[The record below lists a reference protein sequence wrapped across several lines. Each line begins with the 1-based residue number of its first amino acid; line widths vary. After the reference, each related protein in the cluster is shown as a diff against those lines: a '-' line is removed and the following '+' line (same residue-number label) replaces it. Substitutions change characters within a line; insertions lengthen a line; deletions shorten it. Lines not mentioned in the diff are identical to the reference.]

1 MRLQARRLRLLRAVF
16 VFSFVAFVGKLFFM
30 QVVQGSDVA
39 AQVVK
44 ESTVSIEIAAPR
56 GQIQD
61 ANGLT
66 LASTIDARDIVSD
79 QTMIR
84 DPKVTAE
91 LLAPILGADPVALA
105 AHLTGTKRFV
115 YIAKEVSPQDA
126 DRIEGLNV
134 AGVYIRSATRRVYPQ
149 GELAANVLGFV
160 NSNGDGAGG
169 VESSF
174 NSVLSGTP
182 GHVEYTRAG
191 GKTLIPTGEQRV
203 TEPVSGGTIRLTLD
217 ADVQWV
223 AQRAIAERVAYAKA
237 ASGTVVVLDTTNGHI
252 VAMATAPT
260 FDPNHY
266 GEADPADRGNRAVSD
281 VYEPGSTAKIMT
293 MSAVIE
299 EGAAEPDSK
308 FTVPW
313 KLSWK
318 NVDTFHDH
326 NQHPTEKLT
335 LTGILAKSSNIGSIK
350 AATRIGEDKLY
361 EYLRRFGI
369 GSSIHSGLPGESAGQ
384 LPPRDQWSATTFPTL
399 AFGQAMSITALQVA
413 QVFATIANDGVRI
426 TPTVVAGTVDPDG
439 TFTAN
444 EPQST
449 VRVTSAATARKV
461 RAMME
466 TVVSDEGTAPGAA
479 IPGYRVAGKTGTAQR
494 FDDSCHCYRGFV
506 ASFIGI
512 APADNPRFVVAV
524 ALTDPHNGHFGSLL
538 GGPVF
543 KDVMTYVLQK
553 WRIAPSGTKAPAL
566 PTTWK

>member
-16 VFSFVAFVGKLFFM
+16 VVVFAAFMGKLFLM
-30 QVVQGSDVA
+30 QVVQGADVA
-39 AQVVK
+39 AEVVRQN
-44 ESTVSIEIAAPR
+44 TVSIAIAAPR
-56 GQIQD
+56 GEIQD
-61 ANGLT
+61 VNGLT

-79 QTMIR
+79 QTMVR
-84 DPKVTAE
+84 DPKITAE
-91 LLAPILGADPVALA
+91 LLAPILGADPMALA

-115 YIAKEVSPQDA
+115 YVAKEVSPQDA
-126 DRIEGLNV
+126 QRIEDLNV
-134 AGVYIRSATRRVYPQ
+134 AGIYVRAASRRVYPQ

-160 NSNGDGAGG
+160 DSEGRGAGG
-169 VESSF
+169 IERSF
-174 NSVLSGTP
+174 DATLSGIP

-191 GKTLIPTGEQRV
+191 GRNLIPTGEQQV
-203 TEPVSGGTIRLTLD
+203 TEPISGGSIRLTID
-217 ADVQWV
+217 RDVQWI
-223 AQRAIAERVAYAKA
+223 AQRAIADRVAYARA

-266 GEADPADRGNRAVSD
+266 GDADPADRGNRAVSD
-281 VYEPGSTAKIMT
+281 VYEPGSTSKVMT

-299 EGAAEPDSK
+299 EGAATPATH

-313 KLSWK
+313 TLRWK
-318 NVDTFHDH
+318 NVATFHDH
-326 NQHPTEKLT
+326 KQHPVEKLT
-335 LTGILAKSSNIGSIK
+335 LAGILAQSSNIGSIK
-350 AATRIGEDKLY
+350 AATRIGDAKLY
-361 EYLRRFGI
+361 EYLQRFGI
-369 GSSIHSGLPGESAGQ
+369 GSSTHSGLAGESSGS
-384 LPPRDQWSATTFPTL
+384 LRPRDTWSVTTFPTL
-399 AFGQAMSITALQVA
+399 AFGQGLSITALQVA
-413 QVFATIANDGVRI
+413 QVFATIANDGVRVQ
-426 TPTVVAGTVDPDG
+426 PTVVAGTVAPDG
-439 TFTAN
+439 TFTASA
-444 EPQST
+444 PQPT
-449 VRVTSAATARKV
+449 VRVVSAATARTV
-461 RAMME
+461 RTMME

-494 FDDSCHCYRGFV
+494 FDDSCGCYRGFV

-553 WRIAPSGTKAPAL
+553 WRVAPSGAKAPAL

>member
-1 MRLQARRLRLLRAVF
+1 MRLQARRLRLLRALF
-16 VFSFVAFVGKLFFM
+16 VVMFVAFTAKLFTM
-30 QVVQGSDVA
+30 QVVQGADVA
-39 AQVVK
+39 AQVEK
-44 ESTVSIEIAAPR
+44 ESTVSVAIAAPR
-56 GQIQD
+56 GEIQD
-61 ANGLT
+61 VNGLT

-84 DPKVTAE
+84 NPQISAE

-126 DRIEGLNV
+126 KRIEDLNV
-134 AGVYIRSATRRVYPQ
+134 AGVYIRAASRRVYPQ

-160 NSNGDGAGG
+160 NAAGQGAGG
-169 VESSF
+169 IESSF
-174 NSVLSGTP
+174 DDVLAGTP

-191 GKTLIPTGEQRV
+191 GRTLIPTGEQRV
-203 TEPVSGGTIRLTLD
+203 TEPIRGQTIRLTID
-217 ADVQWV
+217 RDVQWI
-223 AQRAIAERVAYAKA
+223 AQRAITDRVAYARA
-237 ASGTVVVLDTTNGHI
+237 SSGTVVVLDTTNGHI

-266 GEADPADRGNRAVSD
+266 SAADPANRGNRAVSD
-281 VYEPGSTAKIMT
+281 VYEPGSTSKVMT

-299 EGAAEPDSK
+299 EGAATPTTHFS
-308 FTVPW
+308 VPW
-313 KLSWK
+313 TLRWK
-318 NVDTFHDH
+318 GRATFHDH
-326 NQHPTEKLT
+326 KAHPLEKLT
-335 LTGILAKSSNIGSIK
+335 LTGILAQSSNVGTIK
-350 AATRIGEDKLY
+350 AATRIGPDKLY
-361 EYLRRFGI
+361 DYLNRFGI
-369 GSSIHSGLPGESAGQ
+369 GSSTHSALAGESTGT
-384 LPPRDQWSATTFPTL
+384 LRPRNTWSITTFPTL
-399 AFGQAMSITALQVA
+399 AFGQGLSISALQVA

-426 TPTVVAGTVDPDG
+426 TPTVVAGTVDPNGDFVASPPQP
-439 TFTAN
+439 TF
-444 EPQST
+444 
-449 VRVTSAATARKV
+449 RVVSAATAEQV

-479 IPGYRVAGKTGTAQR
+479 IPGYRVAGKTGTAER
-494 FDDSCHCYRGFV
+494 FDDACHCYRGFV

-543 KDVMTYVLQK
+543 KEVMTYVLQK
-553 WRIAPSGTKAPAL
+553 WRIAPSGLQAPAL

>member
-1 MRLQARRLRLLRAVF
+1 MRLQARRLRLLRALF
-16 VFSFVAFVGKLFFM
+16 VFTFAAFVVKLFVM
-30 QVVQGSDVA
+30 QVVQGANVA
-39 AQVVK
+39 AQVMQ
-44 ESTVSIEIAAPR
+44 ESSVSIELAAPR
-56 GQIQD
+56 GEIQD

-105 AHLTGTKRFV
+105 EHLTGTKRFV
-115 YIAKEVSPQDA
+115 YVAKEVTPQDA
-126 DRIEGLNV
+126 DRIEALNV
-134 AGVYIRSATRRVYPQ
+134 AGIYIRSATRRVYPQ

-160 NSNGDGAGG
+160 NSEGVGAGG
-169 VESSF
+169 IESSF
-174 NSVLSGTP
+174 NTTLAGTP

-191 GKTLIPTGEQRV
+191 GRTLIPTGEQQV
-203 TEPVSGGTIRLTLD
+203 TEPIRGGTIRLTLD
-217 ADVQWV
+217 SDVQWM

-252 VAMATAPT
+252 VALATAPS

-266 GEADPADRGNRAVSD
+266 GDADAADRGNRAVSD
-281 VYEPGSTAKIMT
+281 VYEPGSTAKVMT

-313 KLSWK
+313 KLRWK

-326 NQHPTEKLT
+326 DSHPTEKLT
-335 LTGILAKSSNIGSIK
+335 LTGILAKSSNVGSIK
-350 AATRIGEDKLY
+350 AASRIGEDKLY
-361 EYLRRFGI
+361 DYLSRFGI
-369 GSSIHSGLPGESAGQ
+369 GSKVHSGLPGESAGS

-426 TPTVVAGTVDPDG
+426 TPTVVAGSVDADG
-439 TFTAN
+439 NFEAAQ
-444 EPQST
+444 PQDA
-449 VRVTSAATARKV
+449 VRVISAVTAQKV

-494 FDDSCHCYRGFV
+494 FDDTCHCYRGFV

-512 APADNPRFVVAV
+512 APADHPRFVVAV

-553 WRIAPSGTKAPAL
+553 WRVPPSGSKAPTL
-566 PTTWK
+566 PTSWK